1 MQWLLSA
8 CKWCVVAP
16 KNPHTRCKWQTQQAW
31 WQRVFVNSNRR
42 VTLLRVSASTAVSL
56 QLMWLN
62 YFVNRPYNTLSDYVT
77 LFLCCIFEY
86 QVDTTLKRDIK
97 RFWWNLE
104 RFQTQW
110 CLLGAMLFLCCLFSL
125 KWNMKVSEHES
136 PSSVIFYC
144 GVNEILFETCEVYG
158 SIEFGNDTV
167 FVQGFESNHFHQI
180 DCIHGWDYLSLLL
193 FQYLIPRM
201 LTCSLAGLLLA
212 IETWVG
218 ANNSRPLWMRGWVCW
233 FTIWTGRGSS
243 RT

>member
-42 VTLLRVSASTAVSL
+42 VTLLRVSASTAVSR

-110 CLLGAMLFLCCLFSL
+110 CLLGAMLFSVVCFNLNETWKFQ
-125 KWNMKVSEHES
+125 NMKVLQVLFFTVEWMKFYLRPAKYTVRLNLAMTQSLFRGLSQITFIRSIVFMTE
-136 PSSVIFYC
+136 VI
-144 GVNEILFETCEVYG
+144 
-158 SIEFGNDTV
+158 
-167 FVQGFESNHFHQI
+167 
-180 DCIHGWDYLSLLL
+180 
-193 FQYLIPRM
+193 
-201 LTCSLAGLLLA
+201 
-212 IETWVG
+212 
-218 ANNSRPLWMRGWVCW
+218 WVCFCFSIRYHACW
-233 FTIWTGRGSS
+233 HVL
-243 RT
+243 